1 MPDERL
7 SPSPSSA
14 DVSLPSSALS
24 TSGAAETITVGISEA
39 ARVDLLDC
47 CWPMVD
53 GGEAGGG
60 LDRSLVSK
68 AVGEP
73 VERPRAAAKLSMDPS
88 SDE

>member
-24 TSGAAETITVGISEA
+24 TSGAAETITVGMSEA
-39 ARVDLLDC
+39 VRVDLLD
-47 CWPMVD
+47 WPMVD